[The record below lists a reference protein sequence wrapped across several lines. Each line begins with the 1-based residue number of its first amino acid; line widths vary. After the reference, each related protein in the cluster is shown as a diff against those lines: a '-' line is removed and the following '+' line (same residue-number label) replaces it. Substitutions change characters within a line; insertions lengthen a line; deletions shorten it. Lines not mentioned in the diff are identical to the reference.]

1 MREQLP
7 QAGGLWLRE
16 LAYWGFSLVLFPTV
30 VLELVVVRRKRGK
43 KEGYRER
50 ERESRLP
57 DFTISVN
64 GYFQQ
69 YHVSLASPSIPIGLY
84 HYWIMILLLV
94 TKRVPIKQ

>member
-1 MREQLP
+1 MSKKPLVSVKGTSKLPPRKERESE
-7 QAGGLWLRE
+7 GGR
-16 LAYWGFSLVLFPTV
+16 G
-30 VLELVVVRRKRGK
+30 RKRGK

-50 ERESRLP
+50 ERESLLP

-84 HYWIMILLLV
+84 HYWVMILLLV

>member
-1 MREQLP
+1 MSKKPLVSVKGTSKLPRKERESE
-7 QAGGLWLRE
+7 GGR
-16 LAYWGFSLVLFPTV
+16 G
-30 VLELVVVRRKRGK
+30 RKRGK
-43 KEGYRER
+43 KEVYRER